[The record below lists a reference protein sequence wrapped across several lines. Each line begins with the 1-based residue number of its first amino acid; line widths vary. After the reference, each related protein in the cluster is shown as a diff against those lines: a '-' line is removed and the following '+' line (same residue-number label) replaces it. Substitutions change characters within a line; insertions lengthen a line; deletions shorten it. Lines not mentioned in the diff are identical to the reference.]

1 MPHFSTSSFHKYSK
15 NNWFIDWT

>member
-1 MPHFSTSSFHKYSK
+1 MPNFFTSIDHKYSK